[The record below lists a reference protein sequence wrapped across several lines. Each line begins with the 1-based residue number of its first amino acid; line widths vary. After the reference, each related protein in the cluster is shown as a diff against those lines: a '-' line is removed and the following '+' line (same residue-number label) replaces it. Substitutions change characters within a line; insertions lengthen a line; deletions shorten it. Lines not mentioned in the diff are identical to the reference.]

1 MKLGEAIQRIQYL
14 EQKEELIQMVVQ
26 SVTNRQ
32 GSVDYPA
39 DMIAEVQADIDRLLR
54 APVLEELEEL
64 KGKEVRDGR
73 RRTAK
78 SEG

>member
-1 MKLGEAIQRIQYL
+1 MKLGDVIERIKYL
-14 EQKEELIQMVVQ
+14 ETKDSLLQDLVRKVEPSYGPELV
-26 SVTNRQ
+26 
-32 GSVDYPA
+32 
-39 DMIAEVQADIDRLLR
+39 AEVQSDIDRLLR

-73 RRTAK
+73 RRTPK